1 MAGMDLRTYFERI
14 EAAFCRRRG
23 APLLLSPLD
32 FEKAVEWF
40 AAGIPAEVVEEGV
53 EEYFQKLESR
63 KVPLR
68 RAICLSFAEDQ
79 VLKVREARR
88 AAAVGRR
95 AGLEERRPEAE
106 RVAGFLELCASA
118 LRRFAG
124 DPEASAPLP
133 VLARFAK
140 AAAEEVEALLPRA
153 SLSLA
158 KLEAVLGPL
167 DQELGRLALL
177 ESPDPLAASWKR
189 EAESRLGDLA
199 GSMDEQALRQTL
211 ERLARRSALEHYGLP
226 RLSLLYME

>member
-1 MAGMDLRTYFERI
+1 MPEDLRTYFERI

-53 EEYFQKLESR
+53 EEYFKKLESR

-79 VLKVREARR
+79 VLKAREVRR

-95 AGLEERRPEAE
+95 AGLEETRPEPE
-106 RVAGFLELCASA
+106 RVADFIGRCASA
-118 LRRFAG
+118 LRRFAS
-124 DPEASAPLP
+124 DPDLSSSLP
-133 VLARFAK
+133 VLARFAS
-140 AAAEEVEALLPRA
+140 AAGREVEELLPRA
-153 SLSLA
+153 SQPLA

-167 DQELGRLALL
+167 DQELGRLVLL
-177 ESPDPLAASWKR
+177 ESPEALAASWKR

-199 GSMDEQALRQTL
+199 RSMDEQALRQTL
-211 ERLARRSALEHYGLP
+211 ERLARQKALAHYGLP
-226 RLSLLYME
+226 RLSLLYMD